1 MKQSVHLPSMEEKR
15 SAFSKFKDKITP
27 AFLKP
32 WVQIVREEGFKALV
46 KKKGW
51 KVVAAVFLFYLVRDS
66 ILYLLIP
73 YLIARGFIQ

>member
-1 MKQSVHLPSMEEKR
+1 MKEKR
-15 SAFSKFKDKITP
+15 SAFSKFKDRITP
-27 AFLKP
+27 GFLKP
-32 WVQIVREEGFKALV
+32 WVEIVREEGFRSLI

-66 ILYLLIP
+66 ILYILIP